1 MNEIVC
7 RMVTGMRGKAVTK
20 SITTIFT
27 IVAPQVTS
35 KRVYLQNRH
44 SYVWFAIVAICFI
57 QIDMLIFFP
66 AQRAYWKRWFL
77 LNGAMQK
84 IWSIS
89 STHFTKLSAIYLKN
103 YQNEGKKIPNWPR
116 HISIKTG
123 FSALFLFE
131 QKRIQLWFIAWIAIF
146 KLTNECDSIEKWYKQ
161 YVSKQITI
169 QLNDFLIHYC
179 QNEIAIATCWTSR
192 TFNEYNILRD
202 GVKKFAQKA
211 I

>member
-1 MNEIVC
+1 MFGSQSLQYVLFRSICWHSFPHSVHIESGDFCLMVRC
-7 RMVTGMRGKAVTK
+7 RKFDPFQAH
-20 SITTIFT
+20 I
-27 IVAPQVTS
+27 
-35 KRVYLQNRH
+35 LQNYQQFTWRINVMKEKKH
-44 SYVWFAIVAICFI
+44 QTGPGIFQLKPDFPHCFC
-57 QIDMLIFFP
+57 
-66 AQRAYWKRWFL
+66 
-77 LNGAMQK
+77 LN
-84 IWSIS
+84 
-89 STHFTKLSAIYLKN
+89 
-103 YQNEGKKIPNWPR
+103 KK
-116 HISIKTG
+116 
-123 FSALFLFE
+123 
-131 QKRIQLWFIAWIAIF
+131 IQLWFIAWIAIF